1 MSRRKM
7 ENRSLSGLLATSL
20 QTQIRMD
27 NFHNFYMLESK
38 ELGRGRCGVVRKCIA
53 KSTGQEYAAKFL
65 KKRRRGQDCK
75 AEILHEIA
83 VLELMKSNPR
93 IVNLHEVYE
102 TANEIILVLE
112 YAAGGEI
119 FNLCVPELDDRIA
132 ECDIIRL
139 IRQILEGLCCLHE
152 KNIVHLDLKPQNILL
167 SSINPLGDVKIVDFG
182 MSRKIENSTELRQ
195 IMGTTEYLAPEIL
208 NYDPITTATDM
219 WNIGVISYMLL
230 TQESPFVGADNQETF
245 LNISQ
250 VNVDYSEE
258 TFSSVSQPAKDFIQK
273 LLIKNPEERPTAEAC
288 LSHFWLRQGDFIL
301 LCSPEEPCCP
311 SLMPGH
317 ATKCSEERHVR
328 SSCNG
333 TCSDKEDKENIPE
346 DSSTVSKRFRFDDS
360 LQYPQDFVTD
370 FVC

>member
-1 MSRRKM
+1 M
-7 ENRSLSGLLATSL
+7 
-20 QTQIRMD
+20 
-27 NFHNFYMLESK
+27 
-38 ELGRGRCGVVRKCIA
+38 
-53 KSTGQEYAAKFL
+53 
-65 KKRRRGQDCK
+65 
-75 AEILHEIA
+75 
-83 VLELMKSNPR
+83 
-93 IVNLHEVYE
+93 
-102 TANEIILVLE
+102 
-112 YAAGGEI
+112 
-119 FNLCVPELDDRIA
+119 
-132 ECDIIRL
+132 
-139 IRQILEGLCCLHE
+139 
-152 KNIVHLDLKPQNILL
+152 
-167 SSINPLGDVKIVDFG
+167 KIVDFG

-301 LCSPEEPCCP
+301 LCSPEESCCP

-317 ATKCSEERHVR
+317 ATKCSEERNVR

-333 TCSDKEDKENIPE
+333 TCSNKEDKENIPE
-346 DSSTVSKRFRFDDS
+346 DSSTVFKRFRFDDS
-360 LQYPQDFVTD
+360 L
-370 FVC
+370 